1 MNLLNMTFRNVQRNF
16 RVYTIY
22 LFAMI
27 TGVMV
32 HFTFSS
38 LMYNEDILDVLNNKE
53 SFQTG
58 VSIASVVIFLFII
71 FFILYANS
79 FFMKQRKKE
88 FGLYLLLGMKE
99 SQITRMVFVENLL
112 IGSFSL
118 VIGILLGGLL
128 SKFFGMALMN
138 LMQYD
143 NVITL
148 NFPYQAIGST
158 IILFLL
164 LAIIASIQ
172 SFFMISRVQLVE
184 LFHAKEKMEK
194 PIPSSF
200 IMAALSLILLATEF
214 FLISRGK
221 ESSIWQDHLTFA
233 MIAVTVGMI
242 GGTYLFFRQFS
253 GWLLQKIRQK
263 HNFHEGNRVLWI
275 SSLRFQIRSNTLNLT
290 FISLFSATIIFL
302 IGFVSI
308 NYAVQFEAV
317 GRNLPNDIAFQS
329 LDKETNEKI
338 DAKIKN
344 SDHSIEYHKTLE
356 ALVGKPNTNM
366 NLAFENPEYFSKDV
380 FLFPEKAY
388 NEIISLRGNQEEIH
402 LEDMEA
408 VTLSQGTDFP
418 KSFPSDQLPRFKVNV
433 NEDITLKLIEKKDYA
448 LLGWASDPVRS
459 MILKPAVLIISDEA
473 YQNLKSKAK
482 TVHFEIYEI
491 ENEKQAESLSADIH
505 AIVTKKPDTYYSSFA
520 DVYSKQI
527 EGSALMLFAAAFLA
541 VIALFALASVIYF
554 KQLREAT
561 EEQRQYS
568 ILRKIGTADRELKSV
583 IRKQLLF
590 VFFPPLVLGILHSW
604 LILKYYILDSV
615 QDFPQLTSM
624 LWFIFAI
631 YFVIYVMFYLSSAN
645 LYYKIV
651 NQKY

>member
-1 MNLLNMTFRNVQRNF
+1 
-16 RVYTIY
+16 
-22 LFAMI
+22 
-27 TGVMV
+27 
-32 HFTFSS
+32 
-38 LMYNEDILDVLNNKE
+38 
-53 SFQTG
+53 
-58 VSIASVVIFLFII
+58 
-71 FFILYANS
+71 
-79 FFMKQRKKE
+79 MKQRKKE

-118 VIGILLGGLL
+118 VIGILLGGML

-172 SFFMISRVQLVE
+172 SFFMINREQLVE

-200 IMAALSLILLATEF
+200 IMAALSLVLLATEF
-214 FLISRGK
+214 FLISRG
-221 ESSIWQDHLTFA
+221 IWLDHLTFA

-275 SSLRFQIRSNTLNLT
+275 SSLRFQISSNTLNLT

-356 ALVGKPNTNM
+356 ALVGKPYTNM
-366 NLAFENPEYFSKDV
+366 DLAFENPEYFSKDV
-380 FLFPEKAY
+380 FLF
-388 NEIISLRGNQEEIH
+388 H
-402 LEDMEA
+402 
-408 VTLSQGTDFP
+408 
-418 KSFPSDQLPRFKVNV
+418 
-433 NEDITLKLIEKKDYA
+433 
-448 LLGWASDPVRS
+448 
-459 MILKPAVLIISDEA
+459 
-473 YQNLKSKAK
+473 
-482 TVHFEIYEI
+482 
-491 ENEKQAESLSADIH
+491 
-505 AIVTKKPDTYYSSFA
+505 
-520 DVYSKQI
+520 
-527 EGSALMLFAAAFLA
+527 
-541 VIALFALASVIYF
+541 
-554 KQLREAT
+554 
-561 EEQRQYS
+561 
-568 ILRKIGTADRELKSV
+568 
-583 IRKQLLF
+583 
-590 VFFPPLVLGILHSW
+590 
-604 LILKYYILDSV
+604 
-615 QDFPQLTSM
+615 
-624 LWFIFAI
+624 
-631 YFVIYVMFYLSSAN
+631 
-645 LYYKIV
+645 
-651 NQKY
+651 